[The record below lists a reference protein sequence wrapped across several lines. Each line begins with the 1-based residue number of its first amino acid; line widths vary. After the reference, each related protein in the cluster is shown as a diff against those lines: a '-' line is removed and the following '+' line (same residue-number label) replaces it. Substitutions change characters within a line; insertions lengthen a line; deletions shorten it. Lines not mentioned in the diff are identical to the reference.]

1 MVLELNLSIYKGIQ
15 GFLFMK
21 IGIFLFDN
29 KVIINNLWFYL
40 GL

>member
-21 IGIFLFDN
+21 IGIFFDN
-29 KVIINNLWFYL
+29 KVIMNNLWFYL